1 MLQIKSFKL
10 DTHPNSLCYISIVAD
25 ESAKHGTVFK
35 RIVFISYN
43 TIILDIE
50 LPSENNLGTFT
61 FTGKYSRT
69 TSRQVTWFMHEWDR
83 RFDTENIHRVVQQI
97 HPLTLTIGE
106 EVAKEMYEMAKYYWS
121 NGSPLNPDS
130 YYRKVAEAMHISC
143 ASRVNLL
150 SGKEV
155 QHDTRN

>member
-10 DTHPNSLCYISIVAD
+10 DSHPSSLCYIAIVAD

-35 RIVFISYN
+35 RIVFISYSA
-43 TIILDIE
+43 IILDIE
-50 LPSENNLGTFT
+50 LPSEDNIGTIT

-83 RFDTENIHRVVQQI
+83 RFDTENINRVVQQI
-97 HPLTLTIGE
+97 HPLSLFIGE
-106 EVAKEMYEMAKYYWS
+106 EVAKGVNSLAKHYWT

-130 YYRKVAEAMHISC
+130 YYRKVAEATHCST
-143 ASRVNLL
+143 ASRVNLMDR
-150 SGKEV
+150 KEV
-155 QHDTRN
+155 HYGSGN

>member
-10 DTHPNSLCYISIVAD
+10 DSHPSSLCYISVVAD

-35 RIVFISYN
+35 RLVFISYS

-50 LPSENNLGTFT
+50 LPSEVNIGTIT

-69 TSRQVTWFMHEWDR
+69 TSRQVTWFLHEWDR
-83 RFDTENIHRVVQQI
+83 RFDTKALHRMVQRVS
-97 HPLTLTIGE
+97 PVSLFIGE
-106 EVAKEMYEMAKYYWS
+106 EVANELHEMAKYYWN

-130 YYRKVAEAMHISC
+130 YYRKVAEATHSSS

>member
-10 DTHPNSLCYISIVAD
+10 DTHPNSLCYVSIVAD

-50 LPSENNLGTFT
+50 LPSENNIGTIT

-69 TSRQVTWFMHEWDR
+69 TSRQVTWFMHEWDS
-83 RFDTENIHRVVQQI
+83 RFDTKAMHRMVQRVS
-97 HPLTLTIGE
+97 PVSLFIGE
-106 EVAKEMYEMAKYYWS
+106 EVAKELYEMAKYYWT

-130 YYRKVAEAMHISC
+130 YYKKVAEAMHIRT
-143 ASRVNLL
+143 ASRVNLIDR
-150 SGKEV
+150 KEV
-155 QHDTRN
+155 QHDTCN

>member
-10 DTHPNSLCYISIVAD
+10 SSHPSSLCYVAVVAD

-35 RIVFISYN
+35 RMVFISYS

-50 LPSENNLGTFT
+50 LPSENNIGTFT

-69 TSRQVTWFMHEWDR
+69 TSRQVTWFMHELDR
-83 RFDTENIHRVVQQI
+83 RFDTECLLRVVQQVN
-97 HPLTLTIGE
+97 PLTLTMGE
-106 EVAKEMYEMAKYYWS
+106 ETANGVYSMAEHYWT

-155 QHDTRN
+155 QHDTCN